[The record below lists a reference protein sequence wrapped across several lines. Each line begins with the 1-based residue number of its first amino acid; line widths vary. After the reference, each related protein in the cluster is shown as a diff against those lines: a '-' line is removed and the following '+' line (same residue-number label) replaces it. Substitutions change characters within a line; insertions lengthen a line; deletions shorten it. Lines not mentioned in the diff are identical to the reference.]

1 MASWGSGMDTSD
13 ADYFFTSTNFSSTG
27 RYGLRS
33 TGFDSAL
40 DKLRLASNLDE
51 KKAGYKALSE
61 AWAKDLPAIPIATI
75 YQGVVHNKNLHGLAQ
90 TGGGI
95 VSFEKAWLA
104 K

>member
-1 MASWGSGMDTSD
+1 MDLTD

-33 TGFDSAL
+33 PAFDAAL
-40 DKLRLASNLDE
+40 DKLRLAATLDE

-61 AWAKDLPAIPIATI
+61 AWAKDLPAIPIATV
-75 YQGVVHNKNLHGLAQ
+75 YQGVVHNKNVNGLAQ